1 MSSALRVAALTIAA
15 AALQSSAHAAGTAP
29 ADTRAGTDAA
39 ALYRQ
44 ECGACHTAF
53 APRLLPPASWNALM
67 NDLPHHFG
75 ADASAEPATR
85 RALTSWLASHGSAG
99 RARPEDDR
107 ITRSGWFRHE
117 HSEFPADVWS
127 RPSIKSPSNCGACHA
142 GADSGVF
149 DEHDV
154 RIPR

>member
-1 MSSALRVAALTIAA
+1 MSSALRVAALVIAA
-15 AALQSSAHAAGTAP
+15 AALQSSAHAAGAAP
-29 ADTRAGTDAA
+29 ADTRARGDPA

-75 ADASAEPATR
+75 ADASVEPATQHT
-85 RALTSWLASHGSAG
+85 LTSWLVSQGSARREG
-99 RARPEDDR
+99 ER
-107 ITRSGWFRHE
+107 ITRSGWFRNE
-117 HSEFPADVWS
+117 HSEFPAGVLS

-149 DEHDV
+149 NEHDV